1 MVSED
6 RLNNMRQFSKLAAGA
21 GAVFA
26 LLGVLM
32 LYFYVWETFALWSER
47 LQWWAVISIVLAIM
61 FILGYVI
68 AADMVRSMEREE
80 RRRLTEK

>member
-21 GAVFA
+21 GSVFA

-32 LYFYVWETFALWSER
+32 LYFYVWEMFTTWAER
-47 LQWWAVISIVLAIM
+47 LQWWAVISLVLAII

-68 AADMVRSMEREE
+68 AADIVRSMEREE
-80 RRRLTEK
+80 RRKLSEK